1 MTISFCLC
9 VGVSRVCWLWRG
21 SWHPSWCRWWRV
33 PTWTGCWTTTA
44 TPWAAAST
52 ELRPDCM
59 RFCRRTETSPTK
71 TSTGW
76 LANCIQ
82 HSELNMCLF
91 CECLRREGWNNTEKH
106 CYKSVDLLC
115 SRWFVHRKHLLFFR
129 TLSAA
134 FRSNSTA
141 AYKTCCLPQKMSSS
155 IFFFFFFFCLCLLFW
170 INK

>member
-91 CECLRREGWNNTEKH
+91 CECPRREGWNNTEKH
-106 CYKSVDLLC
+106 CYKSVDCAAGGLYTESTFYFSGPCLQHLGATVQQLTKHVVC
-115 SRWFVHRKHLLFFR
+115 LRKCR
-129 TLSAA
+129 
-134 FRSNSTA
+134 
-141 AYKTCCLPQKMSSS
+141 LPSFSSS
-155 IFFFFFFFCLCLLFW
+155 SFFVFVFFFG
-170 INK
+170 